1 MTRIVMS
8 CVCSTSSVAIRSRIS
23 CRRDFGAEMIS
34 WFALL
39 SGQIF
44 TPAAALGDGLL
55 ELDGEGLGD
64 GDGIPGGMEPS
75 GVGGRLELEPELD
88 REPLDDAGCA
98 LRICVSNVVISSASA
113 N

>member
-1 MTRIVMS
+1 
-8 CVCSTSSVAIRSRIS
+8 
-23 CRRDFGAEMIS
+23 MIS

-88 REPLDDAGCA
+88 REPLEDAGCA

-113 N
+113 NFNFINSIAMSELDSTSSAWMSSEASRMFSV